1 MHVLSRRN
9 GDCLATISQFRRI
22 HFFIAHEVNIA
33 SRHGF
38 ELVYHSSAND
48 SVEKWPGVPHL
59 ALFKPQLAASFFLP
73 RPLLPFRQRNNRE
86 LRPLPAV
93 SDLIQRENP
102 QLPTTFHYVI
112 LCATMCYSPQF
123 CLERVNDELH
133 FPHISPSF
141 FVIIR
146 AVFHRE
152 FNKTCL
158 SSIQIQNIYMY
169 LIKAYFYQMKCL
181 FKTDSIHSFVLLENK
196 RYQK

>member
-112 LCATMCYSPQF
+112 LCATMCYSLQF

-152 FNKTCL
+152 FNKTCF
-158 SSIQIQNIYMY
+158 SSIQIQNIYIYVFDKSVFLSNEMFIQNRQY
-169 LIKAYFYQMKCL
+169 
-181 FKTDSIHSFVLLENK
+181 SFFCSS
-196 RYQK
+196 

>member
-196 RYQK
+196 

>member
-133 FPHISPSF
+133 FPHISLSF